1 MEKFKP
7 PHRVRRLT
15 VRVRDSKE
23 GLRRMKESSDRGYE
37 AGLKF
42 YESLKSRDKKCQVVQ
57 SVVLIW
63 ITRAMI
69 IAAIAIYAMSV
80 VVIAKMIVSNL

>member
-1 MEKFKP
+1 MKKFEP
-7 PHRVRRLT
+7 PRRVRRIT
-15 VRVRDSKE
+15 VRVRDSSD
-23 GLRRMKESSDRGYE
+23 GLRRMQESSDRCYD

-42 YESLKSRDKKCQVVQ
+42 YESLKGGKRRKCQSVQ

-80 VVIAKMIVSNL
+80 VVIAKMIV

>member
-23 GLRRMKESSDRGYE
+23 GLRRMKESSDRGYG

-42 YESLKSRDKKCQVVQ
+42 YKSLKSRNKKCQVVQ
-57 SVVLIW
+57 SVGLIW
-63 ITRAMI
+63 TIRMI
-69 IAAIAIYAMSV
+69 LTMMIVIYAMAV
-80 VVIAKMIVSNL
+80 VAIAKMIVSIL